1 MSNEVEFYVYYRGH
15 SYVPSLEKPARRL
28 ITFLL
33 QPAWLP
39 PLPSVDVTANL
50 PGYIILSGY
59 QLIIF
64 SLNIEG
70 QITTI
75 YSKGLR

>member
-39 PLPSVDVTANL
+39 PLPSVD
-50 PGYIILSGY
+50 
-59 QLIIF
+59 
-64 SLNIEG
+64 
-70 QITTI
+70 
-75 YSKGLR
+75 YSC

>member
-59 QLIIF
+59 QHSPANMNLYGMDNF
-64 SLNIEG
+64 G
-70 QITTI
+70 
-75 YSKGLR
+75 

>member
-1 MSNEVEFYVYYRGH
+1 MDHR
-15 SYVPSLEKPARRL
+15 A
-28 ITFLL
+28 TFLL

-59 QLIIF
+59 QTGDAFTNNRAAAYTFTGMNDQL
-64 SLNIEG
+64 S
-70 QITTI
+70 
-75 YSKGLR
+75 YYHHHAYR